1 MFKSNKPKTVN
12 FTDAGQTFLMQVARP
27 TFLYDKTSKTRL
39 KYGEYEDV
47 VKAYELMKETYLLNG
62 FNEMADDLA
71 VVEVEPDQ
79 EKIDRLFQSS
89 GVFSQFVD
97 SIDTSGIAH

>member
-1 MFKSNKPKTVN
+1 MFKSNKPKTVK
-12 FTDAGQTFLMQVARP
+12 FTDAGQTFLMNVSRP
-27 TFLYDKTSKTRL
+27 TFLYDKTAKTRL
-39 KYGEYEDV
+39 KYGEYDDV
-47 VKAYELMKETYLLNG
+47 VKAYELMKETYLING

-79 EKIDRLFQSS
+79 EKIDLLFQSS

-97 SIDTSGIAH
+97 SLNTSGTVH